1 MFGLA
6 WDIHELEELN
16 SNGRKLRVEVAT
28 LSDRLKK
35 HAMDS
40 ERDNV
45 ALRLTNIRN
54 EVTKFVKGVTR
65 HQRTAATHCLVVMIS
80 TEERNKKPYALPV
93 QCIPYKGLKD
103 SEVKGN
109 RQ

>member
-1 MFGLA
+1 
-6 WDIHELEELN
+6 
-16 SNGRKLRVEVAT
+16 
-28 LSDRLKK
+28 
-35 HAMDS
+35 MDS

-65 HQRTAATHCLVVMIS
+65 HQRTAATRCLVVMIS

-103 SEVKGN
+103 SEVREIGN
-109 RQ
+109 KVIQEMCKRDMKVAGMFFTVCVCVCVCVCV